1 MFLRIEATSTPLFST
16 RTPNTPDTERFTN
29 VSGVYSVITQPNNR
43 AKKSVKSRAVEKRMF
58 STSARNISVNQQV
71 EKLSESFSAKT
82 QTDYLSLEYMAIP
95 ELPYTLP
102 RLVKGKRIVSVPK
115 GSTYAKEEAR
125 QNWYIEFFFHNA
137 ETGQMERFRPT
148 KSLNRI
154 RDPREKL
161 KHFSNLCEA
170 YKVALEGGWNPID
183 DKANDKLKKEIISI
197 TLEQAK
203 VMFEEY
209 HIAKGTRKKSIQ
221 SYLSRINQFISY
233 HGAGKKINQIT
244 DYEVTSFLN
253 HMEKGGKWVGV
264 TYNNS
269 RIALYNY
276 FKYLKKN
283 KYLTVNPVEDTETRT
298 ILATESHQVFSDKDF
313 KTIMNWLEVNDPYCL
328 LFVRAIYYTCIRPK
342 ELRFLKLKYIELK
355 KNTITIPASIAKNK
369 KAIPVNIDK
378 SLKAELD
385 KLNLSHYPEEYFLFG
400 SVKTIVGENRT
411 GENTP
416 YNRFQKC
423 LKKTNLLGK
432 NYTLYSFKH
441 FSNVQKFKAGWTLAE
456 ICSANR
462 HSSLVETE
470 TYLKEL
476 LKFVQTDKVIPK
488 I

>member
-1 MFLRIEATSTPLFST
+1 MK
-16 RTPNTPDTERFTN
+16 N
-29 VSGVYSVITQPNNR
+29 
-43 AKKSVKSRAVEKRMF
+43 RAVEKTLF
-58 STSARNISVNQQV
+58 STGVCKFIDNQYV
-71 EKLSESFSAKT
+71 VKLSESISAKT

-148 KSLNRI
+148 KNLNRI
-154 RDPREKL
+154 KDPREKL
-161 KHFSNLCEA
+161 KHFSNLCQA

-203 VMFEEY
+203 KMFEEY
-209 HIAKGTRKKSIQ
+209 HVAKGTRKKSIQ
-221 SYLSRINQFISY
+221 SYMSRVNQFINY

-244 DYEVTSFLN
+244 DYEITSFLN
-253 HMEKGGKWVGV
+253 HMEKEAKWGGT

-283 KYLTVNPVEDTETRT
+283 KYLAVNPVEDTETRT

-342 ELRFLKLKYIELK
+342 ELRFLKLKYIDLK
-355 KNTITIPASIAKNK
+355 KNIITIPASIAKNK
-369 KAIPVNIDK
+369 KALPVNIDR
-378 SLKAELD
+378 SLKAELN
-385 KLNLSHYPEEYFLFG
+385 KLNLSQYPDEHFLFG
-400 SVKTIVGENRT
+400 SVTTIVAENRV

-423 LKKTNLLGK
+423 LKETKLLGK

-441 FSNVQKFKAGWTLAE
+441 FSNVKKFKAGWTLAE

-470 TYLKEL
+470 IYLKEL
-476 LKFVQTDKVIPK
+476 LKFVQTKRVIPK